1 MPQDA
6 NNLVAHNQATHTPEE
21 HHAGKEVWPPLH
33 WALFRVMRS
42 LMFDDRPLP
51 GLDSLPL
58 AQLRLL
64 WAIRFGGD
72 APMKEFSE
80 KLQVSQS
87 TVTQLADKLV
97 RRGLVERHADP
108 LDRRVSRLQLS
119 ESGRLLLDEAEAQR
133 RGVVWAV
140 WDELP
145 EIEQVEVMRGL
156 EILGHA
162 AEEVRR
168 KQGRPV
174 NPWPPQ
180 HSPPRENEETSAPQS
195 QPVVDLMNRRV
206 RGQ

>member
-1 MPQDA
+1 MPHDA
-6 NNLVAHNQATHTPEE
+6 DKQPAHLPE
-21 HHAGKEVWPPLH
+21 AARAVKDAWPPLH

-42 LMFDDRPLP
+42 MMFDDKPLP
-51 GLDSLPL
+51 GLDALPL

-87 TVTQLADKLV
+87 TVTQLADKLA

-108 LDRRVSRLQLS
+108 LDRRVSRLSLS
-119 ESGRLLLDEAEAQR
+119 DAGRRLLDEAEAQR
-133 RGVVWAV
+133 REVVWAV
-140 WDELP
+140 WDELAAGA
-145 EIEQVEVMRGL
+145 QAEVMRGL
-156 EILGHA
+156 EVLGGA
-162 AEEVRR
+162 AEEIRR
-168 KQGRPV
+168 KSGRPV
-174 NPWPPQ
+174 PPWPS
-180 HSPPRENEETSAPQS
+180 HHDPPDGDETAEPQS